1 MVDLTVKLE
10 NLTFKNPILV
20 GPTIVNEY
28 PEMLEKCLAQGA
40 GGVITPTYTG
50 RKEDV
55 FRPRPYIIGPQRLFP
70 DLDMFFTLAE
80 YSAVPFEEAIKKHV
94 PSLHKQCAEAG
105 VPLIVSILA
114 SPDTDFTAKIAAD
127 LASQADAL
135 ELSMLHLKDEDA
147 AKVINSV
154 KNVGVPIIARINSW
168 SYDEQFLKKLM
179 QTGVKA
185 LSVYTQMPKGMLVDP
200 ELEEPY
206 GINWASGTM
215 FGKSMLPLSLA
226 VSASIACAY
235 PKADLIAIDH
245 ATEAEDVIQY
255 LLMGCKGV
263 SICYGVQRFGY
274 KQIANIIEGVQSW
287 MEMKGYRDIESFRGK
302 AAKRI
307 KEPFISES
315 AFKPTTEFGAEYM
328 PVIDKSLCKP
338 RECIRCE
345 EFCLH
350 EVFKVVPEEARVEI
364 KDENCYGC
372 GICVALCPEGA
383 ITLLHRCKE
392 EVIFDGRGACRNFV
406 DRES

>member
-10 NLTFKNPILV
+10 NLTFKNPVLV

-28 PEMLEKCLAQGA
+28 PEMLEKCLAEGA

-70 DLDMFFTLAE
+70 GLDMFFTVAE
-80 YSAVPFEEAIKKHV
+80 YSAVPFEEALKTHV
-94 PSLHKQCAEAG
+94 PLLRKLCTESG
-105 VPLIVSILA
+105 VPLIASILA
-114 SPDTDFTAKIAAD
+114 SSDVDATAKLAAD
-127 LASQADAL
+127 FASQADAL
-135 ELSMLHLKDEDA
+135 ELNMLHLKREE
-147 AKVINSV
+147 VTRVVNSL
-154 KNVGVPIIARINSW
+154 KNLSVPVIARVNSW
-168 SYDEQFLKKLM
+168 NYDSQILKELM
-179 QTGVKA
+179 QNGVKS
-185 LSVYTQMPKGMLVDP
+185 LSVYTQMPKGLLVDP
-200 ELEEPY
+200 EIEEPY
-206 GINWASGTM
+206 GINWASSTM
-215 FGKSMLPLSLA
+215 FGKSVLPLSLA

-235 PKADLIAIDH
+235 PKANLVAIDH
-245 ATEAEDVIQY
+245 ATEAEDVVQY
-255 LLMGCKGV
+255 LLVGCKGV
-263 SICYGVQRFGY
+263 SLCYGIQRFGY
-274 KQIANIIEGVQSW
+274 KQIGNIIEGIQGW
-287 MEMKGYRDIESFRGK
+287 MEMKGYQDIESFRGK

-307 KEPFISES
+307 KEPYLSDR
-315 AFKPTTEFGAEYM
+315 AFQPTTEFGAECM
-328 PVIDKSLCKP
+328 PVIDTSLCKP

-350 EVFKVVPEEARVEI
+350 EVFKVVPEEARVEL

-406 DRES
+406 DREG

>member
-10 NLTFKNPILV
+10 SLMFKNPILV

-28 PEMLEKCLAQGA
+28 PEMLEKCLAHGA

-80 YSAVPFEEAIKKHV
+80 YSAVPFEEALKKHV
-94 PSLHKQCAEAG
+94 PSLRKLCAGAG
-105 VPLIVSILA
+105 VPLIVSVLA
-114 SPDTDFTAKIAAD
+114 SSNLDFTVKLVKD
-127 LASQADAL
+127 FASQADAL
-135 ELSMLHLKDEDA
+135 ELSMFHLKDEDA
-147 AKVINSV
+147 AKVIDSV
-154 KNVGVPIIARINSW
+154 KNVGVPVIARINSW
-168 SYDEQFLKKLM
+168 SYDGQFLKKLM
-179 QTGVKA
+179 QAGVKA
-185 LSVYTQMPKGMLVDP
+185 ISVYTQMPKGMLVDP
-200 ELEEPY
+200 EIEEPY
-206 GINWASGTM
+206 GINWASNTM

-226 VSASIACAY
+226 VSASVACAY
-235 PKADLIAIDH
+235 PKANLIAIDH

-263 SICYGVQRFGY
+263 SICYGIQRFGY
-274 KQIANIIEGVQSW
+274 KQIGNIIEGIQSW
-287 MEMKGYRDIESFRGK
+287 METKGYQDIESFRGK

-307 KEPFISES
+307 KDPFLSDK
-315 AFKPTTEFGAEYM
+315 AFQPTTESGAEYM
-328 PVIDKSLCKP
+328 PTIDTSLCKP

-383 ITLLHRCKE
+383 ITLLHRCTE
-392 EVIFDGRGACRNFV
+392 EVVFDGRGACRNFV
-406 DRES
+406 DRS